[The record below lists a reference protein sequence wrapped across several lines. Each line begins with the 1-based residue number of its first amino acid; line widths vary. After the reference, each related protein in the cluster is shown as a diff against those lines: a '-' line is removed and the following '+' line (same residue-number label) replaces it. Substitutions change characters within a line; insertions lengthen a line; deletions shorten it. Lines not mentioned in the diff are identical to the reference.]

1 MSFEDIG
8 KISKHEFKERIKTQ
22 VRSKALEYL
31 KQIQRTKSKS
41 SSMNYEILQLQ
52 DYLKPGNNLTIQ
64 MKAFIF
70 NARSRMINVKCN
82 YKIGQTD
89 LKCRKCLSEDE
100 DQEHLL
106 KCPALVDNS
115 VVSGEM
121 PSYQD
126 LFSNH
131 TEKVIKISYIL
142 QSKFNLLTQPSAQ
155 LSSAATNI

>member
-1 MSFEDIG
+1 M
-8 KISKHEFKERIKTQ
+8 
-22 VRSKALEYL
+22 
-31 KQIQRTKSKS
+31 TKSKS
-41 SSMNYEILQLQ
+41 SNLNYENLQLQ
-52 DYLKPGNNLTIQ
+52 EYLKPGNNLTIE

-82 YKIGQTD
+82 YKTGQTD
-89 LKCRKCLSEDE
+89 LKCRKCISEDE

-106 KCPALVDNS
+106 NCPALVDNS

-126 LFSNH
+126 LFSNN

-155 LSSAATNI
+155 LSSAATNCNI